1 MSSQYK
7 LSETE
12 GGSLTDLD
20 ARGRVSGQE
29 SPIQAQRDGGRESYT
44 SRQTMNRIGDKS
56 SQYKFSKTTNRP
68 GEEQELSAKG
78 PAEVPGK

>member
-1 MSSQYK
+1 MVALQISTHEDVYRGRSPQYK
-7 LSETE
+7 LS
-12 GGSLTDLD
+12 
-20 ARGRVSGQE
+20 
-29 SPIQAQRDGGRESYT
+29 DGGREFYT